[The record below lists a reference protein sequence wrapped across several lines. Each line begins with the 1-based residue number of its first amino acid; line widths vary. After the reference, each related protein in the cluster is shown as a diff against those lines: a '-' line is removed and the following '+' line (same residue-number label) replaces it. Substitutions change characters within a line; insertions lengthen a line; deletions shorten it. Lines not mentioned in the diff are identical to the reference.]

1 MIAAFFLFLAYIL
14 PIPIAGACFYYH
26 VFAGVHPAATRLVYI
41 GILSVAP
48 SILLM
53 IFALKRII
61 HSVFHVIGYAV
72 IFYALYHLGIIG
84 HAHAPVHVK

>member
-14 PIPIAGACFYYH
+14 PIPIAGACFYFH
-26 VFAGVHPAATRLVYI
+26 VFSGVHPAATRLVYI

-61 HSVFHVIGYAV
+61 HSIFHVVGYAV
-72 IFYALYHLGIIG
+72 IFYVIYRLGLLG
-84 HAHAPVHVK
+84 HAHVPAHVQ